1 MISIPNRLVK
11 KEQSTKKLN
20 SISGDRFIMNDKIIN
35 KRTEPTLFNIQ
46 AAAMAMQVNQGQ
58 IGLRQARRLPSQN
71 NVQTIVCDTF
81 LEMNV
86 SIDNTPKNFS
96 LLECNVVDELEENP
110 NIMDVKQ
117 TNVLQNS
124 EVSVEKYF
132 GSENDPI
139 LQLDEGN
146 NSRQEY
152 ETNTIKGVKK
162 QDSDLSNLLSEVNIL
177 NQSSNYF
184 GKNKYFASSSKVLKI
199 GQED

>member
-152 ETNTIKGVKK
+152 ETN
-162 QDSDLSNLLSEVNIL
+162 
-177 NQSSNYF
+177 
-184 GKNKYFASSSKVLKI
+184 
-199 GQED
+199 